1 VRRVVAGAGAVAF
14 AAVAAASGTALAST
28 SSTSAAGAGGGS
40 PAPAGG
46 GTAFVAT
53 PKIKAVKCVASCM
66 SGGRVKNGGKLR
78 LRGAKLG
85 GVTTVVF
92 EGAPGRRDDVSVKVS
107 PYSDRAVAVPV
118 PFAAQSGRL
127 SAYAG
132 RLRASAPKAVTI
144 MPPPAPQP
152 NPQLSPAPGPSDA
165 GAPRVETSTSRSLFA
180 IDQAGGVT
188 FSYRFSGGVPS
199 SVQVTLLRIDTREV
213 LQTWSPPP
221 LADGQVGKVSWNGLK
236 SGGTAPPGRYAFR
249 LVASTG
255 AATASSASV
264 DDSRR
269 DAFDLRPALF
279 PVRGR
284 HDYGGSGG
292 RFGAARSGHMH
303 QGQDVMAA
311 CGTPLRAARGGVVKA
326 KQYHSAAGNYLVI
339 DGAATSVDYGYMH
352 LRTPSPYKV
361 GDRVH
366 TGDQIGVVGETG
378 DATACHLHFE
388 EWSGPGWYS
397 GGSPFDPLADLKAWD
412 SYS

>member
-1 VRRVVAGAGAVAF
+1 VLAILAGVPATAL
-14 AAVAAASGTALAST
+14 AASG
-28 SSTSAAGAGGGS
+28 GGGS
-40 PAPAGG
+40 GGSTPPSTG

-66 SGGRVKNGGKLR
+66 SGGRVKNGGKLK

-85 GVTTVVF
+85 GVTKVVF
-92 EGAPGRRDDVSVKVS
+92 QGGAGAGDDVAVSVK
-107 PYSDRAVAVPV
+107 PASDKSVAVRV

-127 SAYAG
+127 AAYAG
-132 RLRASAPKAVTI
+132 RKHASTPKAVTI
-144 MPPPAPQP
+144 MPPAAPQP
-152 NPQLSPAPGPSDA
+152 NAQLSPAPGPADA

-180 IDQAGGVT
+180 IDQAGGVR
-188 FSYRFSGGVPS
+188 FAYRFSGGEPTAVK
-199 SVQVTLLRIDTREV
+199 VTLIRIDTGDV
-213 LQTWSPPP
+213 VKTWSPSPLPP
-221 LADGQVGKVSWNGLK
+221 GKVGNLSWNGMAGRA
-236 SGGTAPPGRYAFR
+236 SAPKGRYAFR
-249 LVASTG
+249 LVASAG
-255 AATASSASV
+255 SATARSASAANA
-264 DDSRR
+264 RR

-284 HDYGGSGG
+284 HNFGSSGA
-292 RFGAARSGHMH
+292 RFGAGRSGHSH

-311 CGTPLRAARGGVVKA
+311 CGTPLRAARGGVVKE
-326 KQYHSAAGNYLVI
+326 KKYHSAAGNYLVI
-339 DGAATSVDYGYMH
+339 DAAGTSVDHGYMH

-397 GGSPFDPLADLKAWD
+397 GGRPFDPLADLKAWD
-412 SYS
+412 SWS

>member
-1 VRRVVAGAGAVAF
+1 MVAASAGLCTAGA
-14 AAVAAASGTALAST
+14 ALADS
-28 SSTSAAGAGGGS
+28 GGS
-40 PAPAGG
+40 ANTG
-46 GTAFVAT
+46 GTAYVAT
-53 PKIKAVKCVASCM
+53 PKIKAVKCVSACM
-66 SGGRVKNGGKLR
+66 SGGRVKNGGKLK

-85 GVTTVVF
+85 GVTKVVF
-92 EGAPGRRDDVSVKVS
+92 QGAPGGSDDVAVSVK
-107 PYSDRAVAVPV
+107 PASDRSVAVRV

-127 SAYAG
+127 AAYAG
-132 RLRASAPKAVTI
+132 RKHASTPRPVTI

-152 NPQLSPAPGPSDA
+152 NSHLSPAPGPADA
-165 GAPRVETSTSRSLFA
+165 GAPKVETSTSRSLFA

-188 FSYRFSGGVPS
+188 FSYRLSGGQPTAVT
-199 SVQVTLLRIDTREV
+199 VTLIRIDNGDVVR
-213 LQTWSPPP
+213 TWSPDPLPP
-221 LADGQVGKVSWNGLK
+221 GQIGKVSWSGMAGK
-236 SGGTAPPGRYAFR
+236 SAAPKGRYAFR
-249 LVASTG
+249 LVAQAG
-255 AATASSASV
+255 AAAARSASAG
-264 DDSRR
+264 DARR

-284 HDYGGSGG
+284 HNYGSAAA
-292 RFGAARSGHMH
+292 RFGAGRSGHTH

-326 KQYHSAAGNYLVI
+326 KKYHAAAGNYLVI
-339 DGAATSVDYGYMH
+339 DGAGTSVDYGYMH
-352 LRTPSPYKV
+352 LRTPSPYQV

-412 SYS
+412 SWS

>member
-1 VRRVVAGAGAVAF
+1 MVITAVVAC
-14 AAVAAASGTALAST
+14 
-28 SSTSAAGAGGGS
+28 SAAPAIAGS
-40 PAPAGG
+40 G
-46 GTAFVAT
+46 GTANTGGTAYVAT
-53 PKIKAVKCVASCM
+53 PKIKAVKCMASCM
-66 SGGRVKNGGKLR
+66 SGGRVKNGGKLK

-85 GVTTVVF
+85 GVSKVVF
-92 EGAPGRRDDVSVKVS
+92 QGAPGASDDV
-107 PYSDRAVAVPV
+107 AVAVKPASDKSVAVKV

-127 SAYAG
+127 AAYAG
-132 RLRASAPKAVTI
+132 RKHASTPQPVTI
-144 MPPPAPQP
+144 MPPPAPRP
-152 NPQLSPAPGPSDA
+152 NSHLSPAPGPSDA

-188 FSYRFSGGVPS
+188 FSYRFSGGEPT
-199 SVQVTLLRIDTREV
+199 SVKVTVVRIDTGEV
-213 LQTWSPPP
+213 VKTWSPDPLPP
-221 LADGQVGKVSWNGLK
+221 GEVGKVSWNGMAGK
-236 SGGTAPPGRYAFR
+236 SSAPNGRYAFR
-249 LVASTG
+249 LVASAG
-255 AATASSASV
+255 AAAARSAST
-264 DDSRR
+264 DDARR

-284 HDYGGSGG
+284 HNYGSSGA
-292 RFGAARSGHMH
+292 RFGAGRSSHSH
-303 QGQDVMAA
+303 EGQDVMAA

-326 KQYHSAAGNYLVI
+326 KKYHPAAGNYLVI
-339 DGAATSVDYGYMH
+339 DAAGTSVDHAYMH
-352 LRTPSPYKV
+352 LRTPSPYQV

>member
-1 VRRVVAGAGAVAF
+1 VLAALAGVPATAF
-14 AAVAAASGTALAST
+14 AASG
-28 SSTSAAGAGGGS
+28 GGGS
-40 PAPAGG
+40 GGSTPPSTG

-66 SGGRVKNGGKLR
+66 SGGRVKNGGKLK

-85 GVTTVVF
+85 GVTKVVF
-92 EGAPGRRDDVSVKVS
+92 QGGAGAGDDVAVSVK
-107 PYSDRAVAVPV
+107 PASDKSVAVRV

-127 SAYAG
+127 AAYAG
-132 RLRASAPKAVTI
+132 RKHASTPKAVTI
-144 MPPPAPQP
+144 MPPAAPQP
-152 NPQLSPAPGPSDA
+152 NAQLSPAPGPADA

-180 IDQAGGVT
+180 IDQAGGVR
-188 FSYRFSGGVPS
+188 FSYRFSGGEPTAVK
-199 SVQVTLLRIDTREV
+199 VTLIRIDTGDVVKE
-213 LQTWSPPP
+213 WSPSPLPP
-221 LADGQVGKVSWNGLK
+221 GKVGKLSWNGMAGR
-236 SGGTAPPGRYAFR
+236 SSAPKGRYAFR
-249 LVASTG
+249 LVASAG
-255 AATASSASV
+255 SATARSAS
-264 DDSRR
+264 SGNARR

-279 PVRGR
+279 PVRGS
-284 HDYGGSGG
+284 HNFGSSGA
-292 RFGAARSGHMH
+292 RFGAGRSGHSH

-326 KQYHSAAGNYLVI
+326 KKYHAAAGNYLVI
-339 DGAATSVDYGYMH
+339 DAAGTSVDHGYMH

-397 GGSPFDPLADLKAWD
+397 GGRPFDPLADLKAWD
-412 SYS
+412 SWS

>member
-1 VRRVVAGAGAVAF
+1 MLAALAGVPATAL
-14 AAVAAASGTALAST
+14 AASGGGAAS
-28 SSTSAAGAGGGS
+28 GGS
-40 PAPAGG
+40 TPPSTG

-66 SGGRVKNGGKLR
+66 SGGRVKNGGKLK

-85 GVTTVVF
+85 GVTKVVF
-92 EGAPGRRDDVSVKVS
+92 QGGAGAGDDVAVSVK
-107 PYSDRAVAVPV
+107 PASDKSVAVRV

-127 SAYAG
+127 AAYAG
-132 RLRASAPKAVTI
+132 RKHASTPKAVTI

-152 NPQLSPAPGPSDA
+152 NAQLSPAPGPADA

-180 IDQAGGVT
+180 IDQAGGVR
-188 FSYRFSGGVPS
+188 FSYRFSGGEPTA
-199 SVQVTLLRIDTREV
+199 VQVTLVRIDTGDV
-213 LQTWSPPP
+213 VKTWSPSPLPP
-221 LADGQVGKVSWNGLK
+221 GKVGKLSWNGMAGR
-236 SGGTAPPGRYAFR
+236 SSAPKGRYAFR
-249 LVASTG
+249 LVASAG
-255 AATASSASV
+255 SATARSASSANA
-264 DDSRR
+264 RR

-284 HDYGGSGG
+284 HNFGSSGA
-292 RFGAARSGHMH
+292 RFGAGRSGHSH

-311 CGTPLRAARGGVVKA
+311 CGTPLRAARGGVVKE
-326 KQYHSAAGNYLVI
+326 KKYHSAAGNYLVI
-339 DGAATSVDYGYMH
+339 DAAGTSVDHGYMH

-397 GGSPFDPLADLKAWD
+397 GGRPFDPLSDLKAWD
-412 SYS
+412 SWS